1 LSFDER
7 CFDLSKYKSPFY
19 YKGGLDPENKV
30 HCYVKLENDLV
41 KNGPIPKDVYCKNN
55 FGLFAYRVN
64 SKEVI
69 DNIEY
74 AGDLD
79 SLIVQKIRYNIV
91 HTQGLY
97 SLPKSTSKQKYH
109 WFVLPFFSNGS
120 QWNFYEC
127 EGEEKLKSEFQ
138 AKLYQHQIYQGFL
151 KLLPQFS
158 DISILHN
165 MDHLPELINEGTVKY

>member
-1 LSFDER
+1 LICQNTNALNKEVLYAFK
-7 CFDLSKYKSPFY
+7 SKNISSPFY
-19 YKGGLDPENKV
+19 YKGGLDPEYKV

-41 KNGPIPKDVYCKNN
+41 KNVPIPKDVYCKNN

-91 HTQGLY
+91 H
-97 SLPKSTSKQKYH
+97 
-109 WFVLPFFSNGS
+109 S
-120 QWNFYEC
+120 QRIVYV
-127 EGEEKLKSEFQ
+127 
-138 AKLYQHQIYQGFL
+138 A
-151 KLLPQFS
+151 
-158 DISILHN
+158 
-165 MDHLPELINEGTVKY
+165 